1 MAQAFDYTIKDNI
14 LIVSL
19 HKDLDHHIAENIR
32 EKIDELIEDN
42 DIKNLIMDFSGVSF
56 MDSSGIG
63 VIMGRYKK
71 IRYADG
77 EIVVIGVN
85 KMIDKIFTM
94 SALYRITRKCD
105 SLQSALEK
113 LNE

>member
-1 MAQAFDYTIKDNI
+1 MT
-14 LIVSL
+14 
-19 HKDLDHHIAENIR
+19 HDLNNKGKKKVGNLR
-32 EKIDELIEDN
+32 NKGKKLLGFGGEKIDELIEDN